1 MYIGIIAP
9 DLDNKRL
16 TSLIKF
22 KFFWNLFFCSLK
34 LEKFN
39 RKGIITYTSGDN
51 YSGEF
56 KDNKKNQERSY

>member
-1 MYIGIIAP
+1 
-9 DLDNKRL
+9 
-16 TSLIKF
+16 LIKF